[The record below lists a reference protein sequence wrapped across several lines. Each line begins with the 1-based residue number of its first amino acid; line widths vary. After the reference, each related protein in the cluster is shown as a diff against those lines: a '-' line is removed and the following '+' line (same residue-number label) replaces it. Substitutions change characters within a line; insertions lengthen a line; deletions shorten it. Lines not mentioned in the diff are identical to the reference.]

1 MKGNEKNI
9 SEKDALTQKYNTGRL
24 NLLVAVILTAVNIVL
39 LITGSNTYFIFSI
52 FIPYFIA
59 DLGWFMSGFYPEEY
73 YEGLN
78 MVFYDG
84 SFAII
89 MVALA
94 LAICV
99 LYLLAYLFSKDGK
112 TGWLIMA
119 LTLFAV
125 DTVLMLVIT
134 DDPLSSILDIVFHI
148 WVGYY
153 LISALLAAKKLKEL
167 PPETDPIIEN
177 LSNYTENN
185 DAFGDDSFNYED
197 IDAAARAESTDNEN
211 TEG

>member
-1 MKGNEKNI
+1 MKGNEKSI
-9 SEKDALTQKYNTGRL
+9 STKDQLVQKYNNGRL
-24 NLLVAVILTAVNIVL
+24 NLLVAVILTAINIVL

-99 LYLLAYLFSKDGK
+99 LYLIAYLFSKDGK

-119 LTLFAV
+119 LALFAV

-134 DDPLSSILDIVFHI
+134 GDPLASIIDIVFHI

-177 LSNYTENN
+177 LSEYTE
-185 DAFGDDSFNYED
+185 AGSSTDDPFNYDD
-197 IDAAARAESTDNEN
+197 IDAAARAENNEN
-211 TEG
+211 NNT